1 MFEFFLNIVATDF
14 TLGTG
19 RTIPTVAAVFGLVGV
34 VLAALA
40 FIRPALLRL
49 TGPISMVL
57 SLISLAVGGLHAA
70 YAAGGV
76 GTGNG
81 LAGAV
86 VAVILGVLGIALG
99 SLAYSRARRIAQ

>member
-1 MFEFFLNIVATDF
+1 MIGFILNIVAAGL

-19 RTIPTVAAVFGLVGV
+19 RTIPTVAAIIGLVGV
-34 VLAALA
+34 VFGGLAL
-40 FIRPALLRL
+40 FRSSWFRLGGPASI
-49 TGPISMVL
+49 GIG
-57 SLISLAVGGLHAA
+57 LISAIVGGLHTA

-86 VAVILGVLGIALG
+86 VAVVLGLISVGLGAL
-99 SLAYSRARRIAQ
+99 SYSRARRTA

>member
-1 MFEFFLNIVATDF
+1 MFEFILNIVAADF

-19 RTIPTVAAVFGLVGV
+19 RTIPTVAAVMGLIGV

-40 FIRPALLRL
+40 LIRPALIRL

-57 SLISLAVGGLHAA
+57 SLISAAVGGLHAA

-99 SLAYSRARRIAQ
+99 GLAYSRARRTVQ

>member
-1 MFEFFLNIVATDF
+1 MYVFILILVAAGL

-19 RTIPTVAAVFGLVGV
+19 RTIPTAAAVIGLVGI
-34 VLAALA
+34 VLAILAL
-40 FIRPALLRL
+40 IRPALVRF
-49 TGPISMVL
+49 GAPISFVL
-57 SLISLAVGGLHAA
+57 GLISAIVGGLHAA

-86 VAVILGVLGIALG
+86 VAVILGVIGIALG
-99 SLAYSRARRIAQ
+99 ALAYSRSHRTA